1 MTPMQPFQFDPSAL
15 VQSTPQIRRELPA
28 RVKTVLGL
36 KVIGCLFAIGA
47 SFLMMLAFTAAAD
60 HDITMPPA
68 LAHRVASYAMIATGV
83 SLVELLGVAGVWT
96 FKRWGVYTL
105 AGFSMLNFVIRMHA
119 GDSLFALLGLVSTAV
134 VGAVIAARWS
144 DFE

>member
-1 MTPMQPFQFDPSAL
+1 M
-15 VQSTPQIRRELPA
+15 
-28 RVKTVLGL
+28 KTVLGL

>member
-1 MTPMQPFQFDPSAL
+1 
-15 VQSTPQIRRELPA
+15 
-28 RVKTVLGL
+28 VKTVLGL
-36 KVIGCLFAIGA
+36 KALGCLFAIGA
-47 SFLMMLAFTAAAD
+47 SFLMLLAFTAAAD

-68 LAHRVASYAMIATGV
+68 LAHRMASYAMIATGV

-96 FKRWGVYTL
+96 FKRWGVYML

-119 GDSLFALLGLVSTAV
+119 GDSTFAMIGLASTAV
-134 VGAVIAARWS
+134 VGAVIAARWA